1 MHSNPLRIL
10 LFLACLILVVLG
22 ISKLGHEEID
32 LGAVGIEELD
42 TIPPPQPPV
51 DVILDKPTIIG
62 FLPDSLRL
70 DSLKEALGE
79 EDFYIVMD
87 DHVWYTYLLLETA
100 AAAGVELVWEYK
112 SGLTFFVP
120 CYADVLWLKRDPSA
134 LYQYFYFDGDS
145 LFETNVFLEGTPLEN
160 HEVDLDSIEID
171 PSVYAE
177 IPGVGEVDY
186 VDGQLVYLWQGC

>member
-1 MHSNPLRIL
+1 MIPKIRIL
-10 LFLACLILVVLG
+10 ALACLMLVVLG
-22 ISKLGHEEID
+22 ISKLGDEEID
-32 LGAVGIEELD
+32 LGAVGIEELV
-42 TIPPPQPPV
+42 TIPPPPPPV
-51 DVILDKPTIIG
+51 DVVLDKPTIIG

-79 EDFYIVMD
+79 EEFYIVMD
-87 DHVWYTYLLLETA
+87 DHVWYTHLLLETA
-100 AAAGVELVWEYK
+100 AAAGIELVWEYE
-112 SGLTFFVP
+112 SDLTFFVP

-160 HEVDLDSIEID
+160 YELDLDSIEID

-177 IPGVGEVDY
+177 IPGAGVVGY
-186 VDGQLVYLWQGC
+186 VYGQ

>member
-1 MHSNPLRIL
+1 M
-10 LFLACLILVVLG
+10 
-22 ISKLGHEEID
+22 
-32 LGAVGIEELD
+32 
-42 TIPPPQPPV
+42 
-51 DVILDKPTIIG
+51 
-62 FLPDSLRL
+62 
-70 DSLKEALGE
+70 
-79 EDFYIVMD
+79 
-87 DHVWYTYLLLETA
+87 WYTYLLLETA